1 MKKLK
6 DKTYEEGLKELEE
19 IVEHLEKGDLS
30 LDDSIKKFQEGTI
43 LASLCAEKL
52 KVAEEKVKKLVEK
65 DPGEIEQVDFNFT
78 EVK

>member
-6 DKTYEEGLKELEE
+6 DKSYEEGLKELEE

-43 LASLCAEKL
+43 LANLCAEKL

-65 DPGEIEQVDFNFT
+65 DSGETEQVDFKF
-78 EVK
+78 EG

>member
-43 LASLCAEKL
+43 LANLCAEKL
-52 KVAEEKVKKLVEK
+52 KVAEEKVKKLIEK
-65 DPGEIEQVDFNFT
+65 DSGETEQVDFKF
-78 EVK
+78 E

>member
-6 DKTYEEGLKELEE
+6 DKSYEEGLKELEE

-43 LASLCAEKL
+43 LANLCAEKL

-65 DPGEIEQVDFNFT
+65 DSGETEQVDFNFT
-78 EVK
+78 EIK